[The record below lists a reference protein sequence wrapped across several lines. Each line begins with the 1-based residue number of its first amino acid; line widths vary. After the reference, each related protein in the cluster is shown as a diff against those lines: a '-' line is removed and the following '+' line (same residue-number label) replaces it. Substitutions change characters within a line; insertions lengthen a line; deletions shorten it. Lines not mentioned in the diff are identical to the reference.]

1 MSEESPTAE
10 TSAASSDPQ
19 DSAAETPSKPESR
32 SDETLTAESNS
43 PPVSDN
49 ADTGDKAETTPRK
62 RSAELPTV
70 EGKVIGWNNGGFHVV
85 VDGKTGFCPRSEME
99 VGAPR
104 EPKDYVDET
113 FTFSVLR
120 IEKSGKRIVLSRKAR
135 LHSDLRE
142 AVGKLRGE
150 MEQGQVLA
158 GTVASLTDFGAFID
172 LGGVQGLLHVSEI
185 SRKRINDPREVLQEG
200 EEVEV
205 KILKIEKGG
214 RRISLSMKALEPD
227 PWSDAEKLFP
237 QGKVVKG
244 IVERTAN
251 FGAFVEIAPGLT
263 GLLPTSNMSL
273 PRDTSAARVY
283 HPGKE
288 VSVQIVSVDKRRR
301 RVSLG
306 LEGSGTEGSQAD
318 FDSFRER
325 QQTEEPAFNALAA
338 AFEKARGVSSD

>member
-1 MSEESPTAE
+1 MSEVSPP
-10 TSAASSDPQ
+10 S
-19 DSAAETPSKPESR
+19 ETPAAIADAEDVAMEKSAEGQPR
-32 SDETLTAESNS
+32 SDQPVEAGSTA
-43 PPVSDN
+43 
-49 ADTGDKAETTPRK
+49 TGDETKKEQP
-62 RSAELPTV
+62 SQPAELPKV
-70 EGKVIGWNNGGFHVV
+70 EGKVIGWNEGGFHVV

-120 IEKSGKRIVLSRKAR
+120 VEKGGKRIVLSRKAR
-135 LHSDLRE
+135 LHSDRKE
-142 AVGKLRGE
+142 ALGKLRGE
-150 MEQGQVLA
+150 MEQGQILT
-158 GTVASLTDFGAFID
+158 GTVASLTDFGAFIE

-185 SRKRINDPREVLQEG
+185 SRRRINDPREILQEG
-200 EEVEV
+200 EEVKV
-205 KILKIEKGG
+205 KILAIEKGG

-227 PWSDAEKLFP
+227 PWKDADKLFP

-244 IVERTAN
+244 VVERTAN
-251 FGAFVEIAPGLT
+251 FGAFIEIAPGLT

-273 PRDTSAARVY
+273 PRDASAARVF

-306 LEGSGTEGSQAD
+306 LEGSGTEGSKAD
-318 FDSFRER
+318 FDSFRR
-325 QQTEEPAFNALAA
+325 QQQTEEPAFNAMAA
-338 AFEKARGVSSD
+338 ALDRARGLSSD

>member
-1 MSEESPTAE
+1 MSEELPTAE
-10 TSAASSDPQ
+10 IPTPVADAKDTAVGEPAELESQPD
-19 DSAAETPSKPESR
+19 ETPAAVSSSTDGAADAAQKSR
-32 SDETLTAESNS
+32 
-43 PPVSDN
+43 P
-49 ADTGDKAETTPRK
+49 
-62 RSAELPTV
+62 AELPTV
-70 EGKVIGWNNGGFHVV
+70 EGKVIGWNDGGFHVV

-99 VGAPR
+99 AGAPR

-120 IEKSGKRIVLSRKAR
+120 VEKSGKRIVLSRKAR
-135 LHSDLRE
+135 LHSDHRE

-150 MEQGQVLA
+150 MEPGQVLT
-158 GTVASLTDFGAFID
+158 GTVASLTDFGAFVD

-200 EEVEV
+200 QEVEV
-205 KILKIEKGG
+205 KVLRIEKGG

-227 PWSDAEKLFP
+227 PWKEADKLFP

-244 IVERTAN
+244 VVERTAN

-273 PRDTSAARVY
+273 PRNASASRVY

-288 VSVQIVSVDKRRR
+288 VSVQIVSVDSRRR

-306 LEGSGTEGSQAD
+306 LEGSGTEGSKAD

-325 QQTEEPAFNALAA
+325 QQGEEPAFNALAEA
-338 AFEKARGVSSD
+338 LKKARRVSSD